1 MRLYDYG
8 PSPNCHKVRILLAQ
22 LGRDYERVPT
32 DIFGGDTLRPDYLE
46 KNPGLTTPVLEI
58 EPGVYLPESGA
69 ILLYLAEGTELLP
82 DDPIERAHV
91 HRWMMYEQARL
102 FAIVGALRFFVLT
115 GRIDPE
121 SREARQQLRFSTAAV
136 GQAESH
142 LASHDFFVGGR
153 YTVADVALYGYL
165 QVAHEAG
172 VEMGAFPNVG
182 AWLDRVR
189 EQPGHVADLEPYP
202 ENAQVGRSRSIYD
215 LVIERPAEP
224 DEEVRSPRADGATA
238 AG

>member
-32 DIFGGDTLRPDYLE
+32 DIFGGDTLKPDYLE
-46 KNPGLTTPVLEI
+46 KNSGLTTPVLEV

-69 ILLYLAEGTELLP
+69 ILLYLAEGTEFLP
-82 DDPIERAHV
+82 DDPLERAQV

-115 GRIDPE
+115 GRLDPE
-121 SREARQQLRFSTAAV
+121 SPPAQQQLRFATASI
-136 GQAESH
+136 GQSEGH
-142 LASHDFFVGGR
+142 LATRDFFVADR
-153 YTVADVALYGYL
+153 YTVADIALFGYL

-172 VEMGAFPNVG
+172 VQMEAFPNVT

-189 EQPGHVADLEPYP
+189 EQPNHVADLEPYP
-202 ENAQVGRSRSIYD
+202 ENAHVGKGQSIYD
-215 LVIERPAEP
+215 LVMRE
-224 DEEVRSPRADGATA
+224 S
-238 AG
+238 

>member
-32 DIFGGDTLRPDYLE
+32 DIFGGDTLKPDFLE
-46 KNPGLTTPVLEI
+46 KNSGLTTPVLEI

-69 ILLYLAEGTELLP
+69 ILLHLAEGTDFLP
-82 DDPIERAHV
+82 DDALERAHV

-102 FAIVGALRFFVLT
+102 FAIVGALRFFVMT
-115 GRIDPE
+115 GRLDRD
-121 SREARQQLRFSTAAV
+121 SAQARQQLRFSTAIV
-136 GQAESH
+136 GQAEGH
-142 LASHDFFVGGR
+142 LASNDFFVAGR
-153 YTVADVALYGYL
+153 YTVADIALYGYL

-172 VEMGAFPNVG
+172 VDTDPFPNVA

-189 EQPGHVADLEPYP
+189 NQPNHVADLEPYP
-202 ENAQVGRSRSIYD
+202 ENAYPGKSQSIYD
-215 LVIERPAEP
+215 LVAI
-224 DEEVRSPRADGATA
+224 DS
-238 AG
+238 

>member
-22 LGRDYERVPT
+22 LGQDYERVPT
-32 DIFGGDTLRPDYLE
+32 DIFGGDTLKPEFLE

-69 ILLYLAEGTELLP
+69 ILLYLAEGTDFLP
-82 DDPIERAHV
+82 GDRLERAQV

-102 FAIVGALRFFVLT
+102 FAIVGALRFFLRS
-115 GRIDPE
+115 GRLDPE
-121 SREARQQLRFSTAAV
+121 SPQARQQLRFAAASI
-136 GQAESH
+136 GQAEGH
-142 LASHDFFVGGR
+142 LANHDFFVADR
-153 YTVADVALYGYL
+153 YTVADIALYGYL

-172 VEMGAFPNVG
+172 VDMEAFPNVR

-202 ENAQVGRSRSIYD
+202 ENAQAGRGQSIYD
-215 LVIERPAEP
+215 LLTIE
-224 DEEVRSPRADGATA
+224 S
-238 AG
+238 